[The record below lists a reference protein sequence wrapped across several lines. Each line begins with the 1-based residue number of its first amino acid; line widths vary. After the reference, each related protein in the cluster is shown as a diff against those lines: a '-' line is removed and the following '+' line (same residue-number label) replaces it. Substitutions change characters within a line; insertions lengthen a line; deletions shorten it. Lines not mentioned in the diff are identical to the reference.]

1 MHFSAIY
8 VDPSL
13 FSSSDGTKVHNEE
26 LYNFYRSPN
35 IFRVIKSRR
44 LRWGGHVSR
53 MNKGS
58 SAFKI
63 VTTRPTTTERGL

>member
-35 IFRVIKSRR
+35 IKSRW
-44 LRWGGHVSR
+44 LRWAGNVAR
-53 MNKGS
+53 MEEVK
-58 SAFKI
+58 AFKI
-63 VTTRPTTTERGL
+63 LIDTPTGKKIFRES